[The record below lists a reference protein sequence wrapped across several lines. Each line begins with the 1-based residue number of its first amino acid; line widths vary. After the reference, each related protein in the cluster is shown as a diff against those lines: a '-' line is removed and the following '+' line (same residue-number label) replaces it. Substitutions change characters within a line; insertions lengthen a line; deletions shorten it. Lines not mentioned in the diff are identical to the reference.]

1 MRGLARPMLYQETS
15 VTVHTFKGA
24 PMADKKI
31 KDLTVPSKS
40 AGDVKGGRKANKKA
54 GRKSR

>member
-1 MRGLARPMLYQETS
+1 MSFTA
-15 VTVHTFKGA
+15 VHTLKGD

-40 AGDVKGGRKANKKA
+40 AGDVKGGAKSKKSA
-54 GRKSR
+54 GRKRR